1 MRAAR
6 IHNYASPL
14 VIDDIPRPTPG
25 PGQVLVRIAG
35 SGFCH
40 SDLHIIDGDLPILP
54 RMPYTLGHENAGYID
69 QLGESATAFAVGD
82 PVVVYGGWGCGVC
95 DMCVTGRE
103 QLCRTPRWAGVSDLD
118 GGYAE
123 YLLVQHERYL
133 VPLHSLEPRD
143 AAVYADAA
151 LTPYRAVK
159 RALPFMT
166 PDVPV
171 LVIGIGGLGQFGV
184 KLLRE
189 LTGSEIIA
197 VDVDEA
203 KLQTAK
209 EYGATYALDAR
220 DADTAER
227 IREIS
232 GGFGVAAA
240 FDFVGADSTLQLAFA
255 VTRSGGKVTQ
265 VGLAGGAVNFTLFTE
280 VPFEVTFEGTLWG
293 SIQELREVVALAEC
307 GRLTPIEL
315 EFVPLDEIQHAY
327 EMLKAGKVAGRIVIM
342 P

>member
-6 IHNYASPL
+6 IHSYASPL
-14 VIDDIPRPTPG
+14 VIDDIPRPVPG
-25 PGQVLVRIAG
+25 PGQVLVRVAG

-40 SDLHIIDGDLPILP
+40 SDLHIIDGELPILP
-54 RMPYTLGHENAGYID
+54 RMPYTLGHENAGYVEE
-69 QLGESATAFAVGD
+69 LGEGVTGFAVGD
-82 PVVVYGGWGCGVC
+82 PVVVFGGWGCGIC

-103 QLCRTPRWAGVSDLD
+103 QLCRAPRWSGVSDLD

-123 YLLVQHERYL
+123 YLLVPFERYL
-133 VPLHSLEPRD
+133 VPLRTLDPKE

-159 RALPFMT
+159 RALPFIT

-203 KLQTAK
+203 KLQTAR
-209 EYGATYALDAR
+209 EYGATYVLDAR
-220 DADTAER
+220 EPDTADQ

-232 GGFGVAAA
+232 GGFGVAAS
-240 FDFVGADSTLQLAFA
+240 FDFVGADSTLKLAFA

-293 SIQELREVVALAEC
+293 TIEELREVVALAES
-307 GRLTPIEL
+307 GRLTPIAL
-315 EFVPLDEIQHAY
+315 EFVPLDEIQTAY
-327 EMLKAGKVAGRIVIM
+327 ELLKAGKVSGRIVIT